1 MWGKEWLGQS
11 GRARAGVLVVA
22 VAFLAISCGSEKVF
36 RLAGTVERTTLEV
49 AAPISEVIVEIPV
62 TPGQR
67 VEAGQVLI
75 QLDAEVAEA
84 EARAHEAALAAAN
97 AGLAE
102 AEGEFGRV
110 EQLRNRRVASVKE
123 LDRAR
128 RARDEALA
136 TAAEREAR
144 LTQATK
150 RLADLTIRSHA
161 AGVVDQLPFEEGERV
176 PAGGVAA
183 VLQIE
188 RQPWVRIWLPAR
200 AVALITAE
208 ARAEVEIA
216 GYGERLAG
224 RLEDVSREPEFTPH
238 FALTER
244 ESAHLV
250 YRARVVLL
258 DAPEDLRPGLPAQV
272 RLILPKRPKSAKKSA

>member
-1 MWGKEWLGQS
+1 MS
-11 GRARAGVLVVA
+11 SSRRAAALVA
-22 VAFLAISCGSEKVF
+22 TLAFLAISCRSEKVF
-36 RLAGTVERTTLEV
+36 RLAGTIERTTLEV
-49 AAPISEVIVEIPV
+49 AAPISEVIVEV
-62 TPGQR
+62 LVSPGQH

-75 QLDAEVAEA
+75 RLDAEVAEA
-84 EARAHEAALAAAN
+84 EARANEAALAAAN

-110 EQLRNRRVASVKE
+110 EKLRERRVASDKE

-144 LTQATK
+144 LTQANK

-161 AGVVDQLPFEEGERV
+161 AGVIDQLPFEEGERV

-183 VLQIE
+183 VLQTE
-188 RQPWVRIWLPAR
+188 RQPWVRIWVPAR
-200 AVALITAE
+200 AVALITPQT
-208 ARAEVEIA
+208 RAEVEIV
-216 GYGERLAG
+216 GFEERLMG

-250 YRARVVLL
+250 YRARVVLT

-272 RLILPKRPKSAKKSA
+272 KLILPKRAKKPA

>member
-1 MWGKEWLGQS
+1 MSCSRSAAFVSL
-11 GRARAGVLVVA
+11 AAAALVT
-22 VAFLAISCGSEKVF
+22 LSCGGEKVF
-36 RLAGTVERTTLEV
+36 DLAGTVERTTLEI
-49 AAPISEVIVEIPV
+49 AAPISEVIVEV
-62 TPGQR
+62 LVAPGER

-75 QLDAEVAEA
+75 RLDDEVAAA
-84 EARAHEAALAAAN
+84 EARAQEAALSAAQ

-102 AEGEFGRV
+102 AEGEFTRV
-110 EQLRNRRVASVKE
+110 EQLAQRRVASTKE

-128 RARDEALA
+128 RERDEALA
-136 TAAEREAR
+136 AAAEREAR
-144 LTQATK
+144 LAQANK

-183 VLQIE
+183 VIQTE

-200 AVALITAE
+200 AVVRITPE
-208 ARAEVEIA
+208 ARAVVSIDGLDRE
-216 GYGERLAG
+216 LDG

-250 YRARVVLL
+250 YRARVVLT
-258 DAPEDLRPGLPAQV
+258 DAPDDLRPGLPAQV
-272 RLILPKRPKSAKKSA
+272 RIILPKRPKKAA

>member
-1 MWGKEWLGQS
+1 MRS
-11 GRARAGVLVVA
+11 PRRALVLVAALA
-22 VAFLAISCGSEKVF
+22 VLTVSCRSEKVF
-36 RLAGTVERTTLEV
+36 RLAGTIERTTLEV
-49 AAPISEVIVEIPV
+49 AAPISEVIVTIPV

-75 QLDAEVAEA
+75 QLDSEVAEA
-84 EARAHEAALAAAN
+84 ETRAQEAALAAAN

-102 AEGEFGRV
+102 AEGEFARV
-110 EQLRNRRVASVKE
+110 EQLRARRVASVKE

-128 RARDEALA
+128 RGRDEALA

-144 LTQATK
+144 LTQAKK

-161 AGVVDQLPFEEGERV
+161 AGVIDQLPFEEGERV

-183 VLQIE
+183 VLQTE

-200 AVALITAE
+200 AVALVTQQ
-208 ARAEVEIA
+208 ARAEVRIE
-216 GYGERLAG
+216 GFGDSMSGKLA
-224 RLEDVSREPEFTPH
+224 DVAREPEFTPH

-250 YRARVVLL
+250 YRARVVLT

-272 RLILPKRPKSAKKSA
+272 KLILPKRAKKPA